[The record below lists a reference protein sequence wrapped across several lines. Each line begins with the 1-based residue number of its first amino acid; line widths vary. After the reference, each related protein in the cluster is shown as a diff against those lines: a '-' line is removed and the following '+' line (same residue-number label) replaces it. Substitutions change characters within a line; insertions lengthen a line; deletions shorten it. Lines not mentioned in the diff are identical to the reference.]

1 MNNQYFLSDSFSKL
15 SGIEK
20 ALSSAAETLSRF
32 TAQYHFDEIEK
43 MSRTWDSIAKSTF
56 RQFEQINHSL
66 DTKALFSQIDQYERM
81 LPQLDNT
88 LKALNTPAFQIAA
101 EQIQT
106 ISQKWSFSSEDV
118 LSSLSKTLEA
128 YQNTSLVEQM
138 KRVLDNIPSFDPAV
152 FDLAK
157 SFDVDSVQLSDDGSI
172 SFDGEN
178 YKPEDIVAE
187 LSTQTDNAKVGKIP
201 LREKAENLK
210 KRLWLLLLI
219 VRMIFFLPEIPETL
233 DFYNNV
239 VSEITAIIEQTNQIC
254 YTIRDRSYLRETAN
268 AKGKI
273 IVSIPYDSALEII
286 DDIPRW
292 YQVKYNDDDGNEYS
306 GWISKISVEKGE

>member
-1 MNNQYFLSDSFSKL
+1 MNNIYSLSDSFSKL

-81 LPQLDNT
+81 LPQLDNA

-101 EQIQT
+101 EQIQA
-106 ISQKWSFSSEDV
+106 ISQKWTFPSEDV
-118 LSSLSKTLEA
+118 LSRLTKTLEA
-128 YQNTSLVEQM
+128 YQTPSILAQM
-138 KRVLDNIPSFDPAV
+138 EHVLDSIPSFDPAI

-157 SFDVDSVQLSDDGSI
+157 SFDVDDVQFSDDGSI

-219 VRMIFFLPEIPETL
+219 VNLIFSIPQIPETL

-239 VSEITAIIEQTNQIC
+239 VSEITTIIRQTEQIC